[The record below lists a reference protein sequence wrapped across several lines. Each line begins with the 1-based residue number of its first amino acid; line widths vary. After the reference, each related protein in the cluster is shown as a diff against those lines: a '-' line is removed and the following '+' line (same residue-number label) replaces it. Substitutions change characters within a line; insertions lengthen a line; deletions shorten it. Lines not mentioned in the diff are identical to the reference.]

1 MGCDSATGAPLAW
14 GDFERM
20 MAICGKRMDRR
31 WARMTRRLEKAI
43 AESTDNI
50 IRWMVAIFLASTAL
64 VGTAVTTLVL
74 FLTGRL

>member
-1 MGCDSATGAPLAW
+1 
-14 GDFERM
+14 
-20 MAICGKRMDRR
+20 MDRR
-31 WARMTRRLEKAI
+31 WACMTRRLEKAI
-43 AESTDNI
+43 VESQDNI